1 MSQLVIYALQVGG
14 GTLALCA
21 LPGRG
26 GDYAGDLDMIAAWRP
41 GLVISM
47 TTEAEMVAV
56 GAHHFGADVQSRASR
71 WAHLPIEDFGAPG
84 PEERERWPE
93 VSASARHALS
103 GGGRVLVHC
112 KGGCGRSGMV
122 VLRLMIECGEAPE
135 KALERLRAVRPCAV
149 ETDDQKAW
157 AVAADEGQAVAQDLP

>member
-56 GAHHFGADVQSRASR
+56 GAHHFGAEIRQV
-71 WAHLPIEDFGAPG
+71 H
-84 PEERERWPE
+84 
-93 VSASARHALS
+93 
-103 GGGRVLVHC
+103 GGES
-112 KGGCGRSGMV
+112 CGRPVGKIQYAQTAQCLGHGGS
-122 VLRLMIECGEAPE
+122 
-135 KALERLRAVRPCAV
+135 CAFS
-149 ETDDQKAW
+149 
-157 AVAADEGQAVAQDLP
+157 